1 MNTVLEQRYR
11 DLCADQT
18 SDIWLHLPRFV
29 AAVEEL
35 QATKVIELGTRY
47 GVSTIAWLYGLQ
59 NRGHLW
65 AVDCSFPVA
74 APGSDTN
81 LLDTQ
86 GPLGCLDFFTF
97 ILGYD
102 SWQAVLDALP
112 TEVDIVFVDTM
123 HTFEQ
128 TTLELE
134 LYYPRVRPG
143 GRMYFHD
150 TALEVTGNATTTQ
163 PLFPVRTAVQQFC
176 SALGL
181 EWDDD
186 QRCSGLGCVYC

>member
-1 MNTVLEQRYR
+1 MNPVLEQRYH

-29 AAVEEL
+29 SAVEEL
-35 QATKVIELGTRY
+35 EATKVIELGTRY

-74 APGSDTN
+74 APGSDVN

-86 GPLGCLDFFTF
+86 GPLGVLEHFTF

-102 SWQAVLDALP
+102 TWQPVLDALP
-112 TEVDIVFVDTM
+112 YDVDVVFVDTM

-128 TTLELE
+128 TSLELE
-134 LYYPRVRPG
+134 LYYPRVRAG

-150 TALEVTGNATTTQ
+150 SAIETTGNATTPQ
-163 PLFPVRTAVQQFC
+163 PLFPVRTAVEEFC
-176 SALGL
+176 AVHNLKWDNDERCYGL
-181 EWDDD
+181 A
-186 QRCSGLGCVYC
+186 CVYC